1 MMVPHFPPTADM
13 SLHVDHGRV
22 ENISVGRMNVVELG
36 PKFAKK
42 RINAYVTVKPACI
55 PGLD

>member
-1 MMVPHFPPTADM
+1 MRILEPENTDDGTTLTPGSCV
-13 SLHVDHGRV
+13 G
-22 ENISVGRMNVVELG
+22 NISVGRMKVVELG